1 MHLYRMSREK
11 ISGMEKQKII
21 LYVDDDADDQEMFSY
36 AFHECSSGFELKTAE
51 NGIDALEKLASGQ
64 KPACIYIDINMPKMN
79 GLQFLEIIK
88 SRREY
93 ADIPAIIF
101 STTLDPITVK
111 EAGRLG
117 AAEFFVKPT
126 NFNALVDQL
135 KWCITTHIE
144 AHLEARAA

>member
-1 MHLYRMSREK
+1 MKREK
-11 ISGMEKQKII
+11 ISEMEKQKTI
-21 LYVDDDADDQEMFSY
+21 LYVDDDADDQEMFNY
-36 AFHECSSGFELKTAE
+36 AFNECSSGFELKTAD
-51 NGIDALEKLASGQ
+51 NGIDALQKLASGE

-79 GLQFLEIIK
+79 GLQFLEILK
-88 SRREY
+88 SNHEY

-101 STTLDPITVK
+101 STTLDPLTVK

-135 KWCITTHIE
+135 KWCMNTHIE
-144 AHLEARAA
+144 ARLEARAA